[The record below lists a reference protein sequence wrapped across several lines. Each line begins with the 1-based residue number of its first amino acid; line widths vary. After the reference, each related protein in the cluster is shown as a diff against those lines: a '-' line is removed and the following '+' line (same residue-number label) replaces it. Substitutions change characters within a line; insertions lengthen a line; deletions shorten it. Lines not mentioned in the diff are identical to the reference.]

1 MEFESPMKEVVTK
14 YRVQLTA
21 TLQCGYYKD
30 LGESKIKKR
39 YHGKSTR
46 RVTRKQK
53 PEEVLQQNREEMKK
67 EAERAALEKCFRERF
82 GFTEFNDIVID
93 ELNRPINI

>member
-1 MEFESPMKEVVTK
+1 MEFKSPMKK
-14 YRVQLTA
+14 LYINNRVALTA
-21 TLQCGYYKD
+21 TLQCEYYKD
-30 LGESKIKKR
+30 DEWKVKKR

-53 PEEVLQQNREEMKK
+53 PEEVLQQNREEMEQ

>member
-1 MEFESPMKEVVTK
+1 MKELLTE
-14 YRVQLTA
+14 YRVELTA
-21 TLQCGYYKD
+21 TLQCEYYNDDDDEWKV
-30 LGESKIKKR
+30 KKR

-46 RVTRKQK
+46 RLTRKQK
-53 PEEVLQQNREEMKK
+53 PEEVLQQNREEMTK
-67 EAERAALEKCFRERF
+67 EAEKAAFEKCFRERF